1 MVVGVAKIEFF
12 FPYCQS
18 LKEKRQILKSLMA
31 RTQNRHNISIAEV
44 DFHDLWQRSTV
55 GISCVSR
62 EEHRVRQTLS
72 RIEEA
77 LHGLDEAVV
86 VSHQIT
92 IYHPESG

>member
-12 FPYCQS
+12 LPQCHS

-44 DFHDLWQRSTV
+44 DFHDLWQRCAV

-62 EEHRVRQTLS
+62 EEHQVRQTLS

-77 LHGLDEAVV
+77 LHNLDEAIV
-86 VSHQIT
+86 VSHQT
-92 IYHPESG
+92 TFYHPEK